1 MSNLEHWGH
10 VDNKGRYASELA
22 EEKEHPWYAHAP
34 GNAILDISIRYMLV
48 YQCHI
53 FPQQKDHKIPNHTTV
68 HLKNG
73 LDRTT
78 SNISFTPSTLFCSS
92 LKLKF
97 WSLEKIRVA
106 TSFWESPQVR
116 AGCQSWARETTAE
129 RRLPL
134 PIGLILYEEGYG
146 RLMMDNFIWEK
157 SW

>member
-34 GNAILDISIRYMLV
+34 DNEALDTLICWFDVAIFNLNRKIIK
-48 YQCHI
+48 
-53 FPQQKDHKIPNHTTV
+53 FPIIQ
-68 HLKNG
+68 L
-73 LDRTT
+73 
-78 SNISFTPSTLFCSS
+78 FTLRMVWTGPPLTFPSLLQRFSAPPWNW
-92 LKLKF
+92 KF
-97 WSLEKIRVA
+97 WSLEKIRVV
-106 TSFWESPQVR
+106 TSFWESLRAR